1 MLLIAFFHFL
11 ASFVSPGNNINTDSL
26 VAVARK
32 NVSTY
37 IDLNNSLS
45 AYYSIDN
52 TGVSIYESANSKLN
66 NKVECKIFWSE
77 LPTFKYLLATVSYD
91 SLLNIFKNKGDKKFD
106 FSAAK
111 NKNENLVP
119 DTLQLLKGK
128 KIAIDPGHISG
139 DMELGKIEYKY
150 LRLKKDSL
158 KGIQTPIELIEGNL
172 TLATAH
178 FLKEKLES
186 QGATVLLT
194 REKSGQSAFG
204 ISYDEWLKSANNKTF
219 EDAYANKEITLEE
232 KNRFIKK
239 RNRRDIFQ
247 TYFKFA
253 DMRERALKI
262 NNFHPDLALVVHYN
276 VNEKNIPWTGVTPK
290 NYCMTFVPGNIKN
303 EYFEKPEN
311 RLELLRLIITNDI
324 ESSIALSSN
333 VTASFEKVLQVPLA
347 TKKDAEYLEKESL
360 ETKGDGVFIRNLALT
375 RLIHGTMV
383 YGESLY
389 QDNEKECKL
398 LSELTTSIN
407 GINTSVRVK
416 QVADAY
422 YDAILR
428 YYLPMPSNK

>member
-1 MLLIAFFHFL
+1 MLLIAFFLFL

-52 TGVSIYESANSKLN
+52 KGVSIYESANSKLN

-239 RNRRDIFQ
+239 RNRSDIFQ

-290 NYCMTFVPGNIKN
+290 NFCMTFVPGNIKN
-303 EYFEKPEN
+303 EYFEKLEN

-407 GINTSVRVK
+407 GISTSVRVK
-416 QVADAY
+416 QVANAY

-428 YYLPMPSNK
+428 YYLPMTSNK

>member
-52 TGVSIYESANSKLN
+52 KGVSIYESANSKLN

-150 LRLKKDSL
+150 L
-158 KGIQTPIELIEGNL
+158 
-172 TLATAH
+172 
-178 FLKEKLES
+178 
-186 QGATVLLT
+186 
-194 REKSGQSAFG
+194 
-204 ISYDEWLKSANNKTF
+204 
-219 EDAYANKEITLEE
+219 
-232 KNRFIKK
+232 
-239 RNRRDIFQ
+239 
-247 TYFKFA
+247 
-253 DMRERALKI
+253 
-262 NNFHPDLALVVHYN
+262 
-276 VNEKNIPWTGVTPK
+276 
-290 NYCMTFVPGNIKN
+290 
-303 EYFEKPEN
+303 
-311 RLELLRLIITNDI
+311 
-324 ESSIALSSN
+324 
-333 VTASFEKVLQVPLA
+333 
-347 TKKDAEYLEKESL
+347 
-360 ETKGDGVFIRNLALT
+360 
-375 RLIHGTMV
+375 
-383 YGESLY
+383 
-389 QDNEKECKL
+389 
-398 LSELTTSIN
+398 
-407 GINTSVRVK
+407 
-416 QVADAY
+416 
-422 YDAILR
+422 
-428 YYLPMPSNK
+428 